1 MDTNS
6 SAMENNGNMESLME
20 RRKAKNILKFELD
33 RKLMDMQAAD
43 AIQKMEEASRFRVQ
57 VPSISTPRPSEEIV
71 ELPQIPDSAPSVLLP
86 WRKPFDI
93 PFDQIVDC
101 NSHLQETWTPRSCF
115 SSAQCR
121 KHENLYLRQS
131 TYLRHHNSIKP
142 EKPEVDEKNVGD
154 YHSDS
159 DSEPALNN
167 GKLFG
172 SLEPHVGDEIK
183 ILSAAISDVCV
194 LEVNHGIKEGTESTA
209 SINGTDSF
217 YIQKS
222 ISSTSEA
229 NGSVS
234 AGNMGHFQIITNA
247 IQTIYFQ
254 NLLNQG

>member
-1 MDTNS
+1 
-6 SAMENNGNMESLME
+6 
-20 RRKAKNILKFELD
+20 
-33 RKLMDMQAAD
+33 
-43 AIQKMEEASRFRVQ
+43 
-57 VPSISTPRPSEEIV
+57 
-71 ELPQIPDSAPSVLLP
+71 
-86 WRKPFDI
+86 
-93 PFDQIVDC
+93 
-101 NSHLQETWTPRSCF
+101 
-115 SSAQCR
+115 
-121 KHENLYLRQS
+121 LYLRQS

-194 LEVNHGIKEGTESTA
+194 LEVNHGIKEGTESTV

-247 IQTIYFQ
+247 IQTMYLQYFTQ
-254 NLLNQG
+254 PWLMWCRL